1 MDDKFCGE
9 ISSGCDDSF
18 THFAAALSI
27 PDLLAFLKYCLST
40 STMDGT
46 IYTAAA
52 EQGGIGRV
60 DNGIHLDFG
69 DITLQKFNHNM
80 FKSL

>member
-9 ISSGCDDSF
+9 ISGSCDDSF
-18 THFAAALSI
+18 THFAATLFV
-27 PDLLAFLKYCLST
+27 PDLLAILKDCLST
-40 STMDGT
+40 SAMDGA
-46 IYTAAA
+46 IYTTAT
-52 EQGGIGRV
+52 EQGGIGRI